1 MSVWCSGGVYNIITG
16 AADDDPT
23 AGQLIFY
30 FMKGV
35 AAVALRT
42 DAKLLCMPEYCLV
55 CMNE

>member
-35 AAVALRT
+35 VAVALRT

-55 CMNE
+55 